1 MFKCD
6 CCKNKRLIYHN
17 SWYQPTFV
25 YVCLQVVNRILFILC
40 LFCVYICVYI
50 HFALLSKDVSSSVF
64 QTPNV
69 SKFEIMVLL

>member
-1 MFKCD
+1 MIVVKIKDLFTTTVGTSL
-6 CCKNKRLIYHN
+6 RLCM
-17 SWYQPTFV
+17 SV
-25 YVCLQVVNRILFILC
+25 YRLLIGSC

-50 HFALLSKDVSSSVF
+50 HFALVSKDVSSSVF

>member
-6 CCKNKRLIYHN
+6 CCKNERLIYHN

-40 LFCVYICVYI
+40 LYMCIYTFCLGI
-50 HFALLSKDVSSSVF
+50 
-64 QTPNV
+64 
-69 SKFEIMVLL
+69 